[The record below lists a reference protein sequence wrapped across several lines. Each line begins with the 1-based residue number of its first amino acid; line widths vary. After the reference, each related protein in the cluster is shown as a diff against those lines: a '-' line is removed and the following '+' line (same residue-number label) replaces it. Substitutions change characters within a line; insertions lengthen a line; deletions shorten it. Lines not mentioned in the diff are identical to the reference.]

1 MFTINLYLGTM
12 LGLLH
17 QHATVAA
24 KSVPD
29 ICDPTRLEEW
39 STRGAM
45 TSSST
50 RASIIWGII
59 GPLRMFGQDELLLP
73 FLKCIGLYA
82 HRMNMEVGAHGPEGK
97 KTASL
102 QHRRS
107 CPSPPS
113 LSSPSSLR
121 SPSASSVAGGRPTSW
136 CDGGRRS
143 CSYLSSM
150 PLPRAATTVNQGSVP
165 TKHET
170 SNKEKHTFRVSD
182 RSSNI
187 YSLYSLSSHFF
198 MFH

>member
-1 MFTINLYLGTM
+1 M

-97 KTASL
+97 KNCVAAAPALLSL
-102 QHRRS
+102 TTFLVIAFFPTLTKRLFRS
-107 CPSPPS
+107 WWEANVVVRWRQEELFIP
-113 LSSPSSLR
+113 LIHAIVTR
-121 SPSASSVAGGRPTSW
+121 SN
-136 CDGGRRS
+136 DGESGF
-143 CSYLSSM
+143 
-150 PLPRAATTVNQGSVP
+150 GS
-165 TKHET
+165 H
-170 SNKEKHTFRVSD
+170 
-182 RSSNI
+182 
-187 YSLYSLSSHFF
+187 
-198 MFH
+198 